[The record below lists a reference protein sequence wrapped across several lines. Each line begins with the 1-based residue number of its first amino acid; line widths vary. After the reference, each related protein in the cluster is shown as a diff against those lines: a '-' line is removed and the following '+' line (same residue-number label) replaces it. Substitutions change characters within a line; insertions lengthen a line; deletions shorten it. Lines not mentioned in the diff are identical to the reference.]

1 MKSIKTTIF
10 IVFIFLGYTTFSQET
25 TFRDRFSFGLKV
37 GLNVNSVYNEKEQ
50 DFSADPRVGFAGGG
64 FISLPLGKL
73 LALQPEIMFSQKGVK
88 GSGAILGTPY
98 SWKRMVNYVDIPVL
112 LAFRPAEFVS
122 IHVGPQLGFRVSQK
136 DVFTFGNSSVTN
148 EEDFDKN
155 TRTFMLGAQAGLEF
169 YINHFVISPRVGLDF
184 FTTKEENNST
194 TTVNPEYK
202 NLTFQFTLGYRF

>member
-10 IVFIFLGYTTFSQET
+10 IAFIFLGYTTFSQET

-37 GLNVNSVYNEKEQ
+37 GLNVNSVYNEKAQ

-73 LALQPEIMFSQKGVK
+73 LALQPEILFSQKGIR
-88 GSGAILGTPY
+88 GSGTILGAPY

-112 LAFRPAEFVS
+112 LAFRPAEFIS
-122 IHVGPQLGFRVSQK
+122 IHAGPQFGFRVSQK
-136 DVFTFGNSSVTN
+136 DAFTFGNSSVTN
-148 EEDFDKN
+148 EENFDKN
-155 TRTFMLGAQAGLEF
+155 TRTFMFGAQAGLEF
-169 YINHFVISPRVGLDF
+169 YIKHFVLSPRVGLDF
-184 FTTKEENNST
+184 LNTKQENNST
-194 TTVNPEYK
+194 TPVNPEYK